1 MRATLNTI
9 WTGDMKSSGTIQAQH
24 LEMPIAIP
32 SEFGG
37 SGDGTD
43 PKSLLVASAAACY
56 AMTLVAILE
65 NRKVPVTKVTMESD
79 ASDSKGSGIVVDHR
93 PLVNLAADA
102 TQEQSDAARS
112 AFETADKACAVGNLL
127 KKAGVQIRIDGAVSV
142 IG

>member
-24 LEMPIAIP
+24 LETPIAIP
-32 SEFGG
+32 NEFGG
-37 SGDGTD
+37 SGEGTD

-56 AMTLVAILE
+56 AMTLVAFLE

-79 ASDSKGSGIVVDHR
+79 ASDSKEFGIVVEHR
-93 PLVNLAADA
+93 PLVNLTADA
-102 TQEQSDAARS
+102 TLEQSDAARS
-112 AFETADKACAVGNLL
+112 AFEAADKACAVGNLL